1 MRKTYTIIYIGTDV
15 FPISQC
21 GAVERLL
28 FGENLKKFNNGG
40 NHMSKK
46 LISVMLAL
54 VMVLSVFSISAFAVD
69 VGYEDPDAEEGYY
82 QLWYLETTNEPDA
95 NGNYT
100 VDVYLEANYYVGAIS
115 FHIDAVGATLSKVEA
130 SDFIMDNEDYNA
142 NVQPN
147 KAKGNVY
154 IIPEATDATAL
165 GLDFTDP
172 QLVAT
177 LTYTLTAESATIT
190 LNNDAKT
197 IGHDGKLIAT
207 RLGDNVL
214 SSNTMYYG
222 QFVNDIEYNEPAIGE
237 VISEVT
243 LGEEV
248 AADPV
253 LNGVGTGVVDTEN
266 GCVYGVLAGTTDFT
280 EFFTV
285 ENGTFEM
292 VANDNGYKNGTGAT
306 LVVKNN
312 ANEEFATYTLV
323 IFGDVNGDAA
333 ITAADSNLAKM
344 AALGATIESD
354 AANLAANVNGD
365 DSITAAD
372 SNIIKMAAL
381 GGNITVNPFAA

>member
-1 MRKTYTIIYIGTDV
+1 
-15 FPISQC
+15 
-21 GAVERLL
+21 
-28 FGENLKKFNNGG
+28 
-40 NHMSKK
+40 MSKK

-69 VGYEDPDAEEGYY
+69 VGYEDPEAEEAYY
-82 QLWYLETTNEPDA
+82 QMWYLETTNEPDA

-165 GLDFTDP
+165 GLDFTYP

-222 QFVNDIEYNEPAIGE
+222 QFVQNIDGDEPELGAT
-237 VISEVT
+237 ISEVI
-243 LGEEV
+243 LGEES

-253 LNGVGTGVVDTEN
+253 LSGVGTGFVDEVN
-266 GCVYGVLAGTTDFT
+266 DYVYGVVAGDPVD
-280 EFFTV
+280 EKYFTV

-292 VANDNGYKNGTGAT
+292 VAAEGGTANGTGAT
-306 LVVKNN
+306 LVVKDTAGN
-312 ANEEFATYTLV
+312 EFARYTLI
-323 IFGDVNGDAA
+323 IFGDVNGDSEITGTDSGIVKTVA
-333 ITAADSNLAKM
+333 IGGDPDSEVAQFAAD
-344 AALGATIESD
+344 
-354 AANLAANVNGD
+354 VNGD
-365 DSITAAD
+365 GEITGTDSGIVKTAA
-372 SNIIKMAAL
+372 I
-381 GGNITVNPFAA
+381 GGDITNNPYVA